1 MLRARQNDSD
11 PDFAAAPVV
20 GRVESWSSTEASFHN
35 HRRHQLIYAIKGV
48 IHVSTQGSR
57 WVLPPTRA
65 LWIRANTDHKLSVAR
80 AAEIRVLYVDPAIGC
95 APTSSSCVVVEVTPL
110 VRELIS
116 SCAGLPW
123 DYQPGSKEAR
133 LCEVLLDQ
141 IATLDRSPVDLPI
154 PTDPR
159 GLRIVDM
166 LKREPSSR
174 EPLAALAA
182 RVGASSRTIE
192 RIFVRETHL
201 AFGAWRQRLRLLAA
215 LELLAYG
222 EAVTNVA
229 LDVGYESASS
239 FVAAFRETFGTT
251 PARFFK

>member
-1 MLRARQNDSD
+1 MLRIRQNDPD
-11 PDFAAAPVV
+11 PDFASAPVV
-20 GRVESWSSTEASFHN
+20 GRVESWSSTEAAFHN

-48 IHVSTQGSR
+48 INVSTQASR

-80 AAEIRVLYVDPAIGC
+80 AAEIRVLYIDPAVDC
-95 APTSSSCVVVEVTPL
+95 APASPSCVVVEVTPL

-116 SCAGLPW
+116 SCAVLPW
-123 DYQPGSKEAR
+123 NYEPGSKEAR

-141 IATLDRSPVDLPI
+141 IATLDRSPVDLTV

-159 GLRIVDM
+159 GLRIVEM
-166 LKREPSSR
+166 LKREPASR
-174 EPLAALAA
+174 EPLASLAA

-201 AFGAWRQRLRLLAA
+201 AFGAWRQRFRLLTA

-229 LDVGYESASS
+229 FDVGYESASS